1 MIAPLSLFAPI
12 ARRGA
17 DWVQS
22 LAKSLAKSPGKFLAQ
37 ILRPGLAL
45 HLALTVGLVAWGL
58 LAGPGPA
65 FAEGPD
71 GAALFEAHCAGCHV
85 HGGNIIRRGRTLK
98 LNALERQG
106 ITSPAAIATI
116 ATQGIGQMGGY
127 GQVLGPG
134 GPDQVAAYVWQEA
147 LAGWTSQPAS

>member
-1 MIAPLSLFAPI
+1 MIIPLSLFARI
-12 ARRGA
+12 ARHVV
-17 DWVQS
+17 DWLQSLGQS
-22 LAKSLAKSPGKFLAQ
+22 LAP

-45 HLALTVGLVAWGL
+45 NLTLSVGLVASGL

-65 FAEGPD
+65 LAVGPD
-71 GAALFEAHCAGCHV
+71 GAALFQAHCAGCHV

-98 LNALERQG
+98 LKALESQG

-116 ATQGIGQMGGY
+116 ASQGIGQMGGY

-134 GPDQVAAYVWQEA
+134 GPELVGAYVWQQA
-147 LAGWTSQPAS
+147 LAGWATKP